1 MARVR
6 INRNSFGAGV
16 LSKRA
21 QANSSSEM
29 YNYGLT
35 MCRNMIVDVLGGAY
49 KRQGSRFVAELLS
62 DRVKLVE
69 FLYAPGR
76 SCIVMFAEDGI
87 RFYEYISS
95 SNRVRDDKVG
105 YTEQNKLTYED
116 FQNLKYFQMENKL
129 YFYVDSKKCFWSIQ
143 REPKTEFKFEVTPGY
158 KFKPEPK
165 APYTPTML
173 LRVTKQAG
181 SFKLETL
188 DEEGHEEPG
197 IFTAEDVD
205 RKISF
210 KFRKEVSSE
219 RANIY
224 WPEVK
229 INAVENGIVTN
240 ATLTAGSTKEVFSEE
255 SLKTREWF
263 ISAIGEKGRLGN
275 PSALTMFQG
284 RLYMGK
290 DTYVFASKRTEWPF
304 CFAYGAE
311 EDDGFVQRV
320 TSGNMGDILWM
331 YPIEKMIIGTAD
343 GVYLVGNTAQFAEAL
358 TNYNFVSI
366 KIGSM
371 GCSSLPPI
379 DAEGCVVFVGTDNR
393 SVHELEITQDG
404 GYVISQINRLSED
417 LAKTGII
424 DHAWQQYPRK
434 TYWVV
439 TQDGSL
445 VCCSYDKGSGIHAW
459 HDHVLGGKNAFVLQ
473 IETTKE
479 SNTDLLWMIVR
490 REVNGKAKVFLEF
503 FAPPFDPVEEDE
515 FEQRYTD
522 SGVMVQQKCTIKD
535 IVNANSFHVN
545 IEYDEQFEILMKY
558 MDTGYGHLLVAF
570 DSLSKIY
577 DNPDLS
583 YYRLSRNG
591 FFISAYGNGF
601 TLSAKNRTKMEQAV
615 YLFET
620 FVGITKIENKTDISG
635 ANVVFVQSS
644 VPELLSKLSNNN
656 EVLIFKNTGYTNLD
670 NRPFRIYNPSAA
682 GFFLAGMNGYP
693 INLKLEGNFNSNG
706 TKLYIGKRELP
717 TGITCKDGYVEFGEN
732 VFDEAVDKAVL
743 HTARFSRIKGA
754 TKYNG
759 HDYSL
764 KLTNIDADKS
774 RYQYGL
780 YHNVKDPEGLEYV
793 AASYG
798 YGAYDKLLEVNG
810 YAYFYFKKISK
821 NVIKHLIGQ
830 TVCYTINGNFPDARF
845 FELTEDKF
853 DEDGNFVLAQESAAT
868 DFGLPYTCELE
879 TTPLAGGSMFGSSE
893 GSVGTQTEV
902 VLILYA
908 SLGGQFGP
916 YAPKDSNE
924 EKLILEDIKYP
935 WQDTVGKERQLESSS
950 IRVPI
955 QNNKDVTLRQVY
967 LRQEEPLSF
976 NVLSIVQDVV
986 VSDG

>member
-6 INRNSFGAGV
+6 VNRNSFGAGV

-35 MCRNMIVDVLGGAY
+35 LCRNMIVDVLGGAY
-49 KRQGSRFVAELLS
+49 KRQGSRFVAELPS
-62 DRVKLVE
+62 DRLKLVE
-69 FLYAPGR
+69 FLYAPGK

-95 SNRVRDDKVG
+95 DNSIRDFKVQ
-105 YTEQNKLTYED
+105 YTEANKLTYED
-116 FQNLKYFQMENKL
+116 FKTPKYFQMENKL

-143 REPKTEFKFEVTPGY
+143 LKPDIEFEFAIHPDY
-158 KFKPEPK
+158 KFTPEPK

-173 LRVTKQAG
+173 LRVTKQG
-181 SFKLETL
+181 EGFKLETL
-188 DEEGHEEPG
+188 DEEGHDAPVV
-197 IFTAEDVD
+197 FTAEDVG

-210 KFRKEVSSE
+210 KLRKEASSE
-219 RANIY
+219 KANIY
-224 WPEVK
+224 WPEVL
-229 INAVENGIVTN
+229 INTVENGIVTN
-240 ATLTAGSTKEVFSEE
+240 ATLTPGSTEE
-255 SLKTREWF
+255 TFTEDAIKVREWF
-263 ISAIGEKGRLGN
+263 ISAIGMKGRLGN

-284 RLYMGK
+284 RLYLGRG
-290 DTYVFASKRTEWPF
+290 TYVFASKRTDWPF
-304 CFAYGAE
+304 CFAYGPE
-311 EDDGFVQRV
+311 ENDGFVQRV
-320 TSGNMGDILWM
+320 TSGNMGNILWM

-343 GVYLVGNTAQFAEAL
+343 GVYLVGNTAQFAEAI
-358 TNYNFVSI
+358 TNYNFVAV

-393 SVHELEITQDG
+393 AVYELEITQDG

-445 VCCSYDKGSGIHAW
+445 VCCSYDKGSGIRAW

-503 FAPPFDPVEEDE
+503 FPSPFDPVEEDE

-522 SGVMVQQKCTIKD
+522 SGVTIQIKKKIKD
-535 IVNANSFHVN
+535 IVNARSFYVN
-545 IEYDEQFEILMKY
+545 IGYDEQFDLLSKY
-558 MDTGYGHLLVAF
+558 LNINSGHLLVAF
-570 DSLSKIY
+570 DGGTKIY
-577 DNPDLS
+577 DNPDLR
-583 YYRLSRNG
+583 YHFLSQDG
-591 FFISAYGNGF
+591 FFVSAYGGNY
-601 TLSAKNRTKMEQAV
+601 TVSEKNKAKMEQGI

-620 FVGITKIENKTDISG
+620 FIGVVSIENQRTSSG
-635 ANVVFVQSS
+635 INLVFVKTNTAS
-644 VPELLSKLSNNN
+644 LINRLTN
-656 EVLIFKNTGYTNLD
+656 EILIFKNTGFENID
-670 NRPFRIYNPSAA
+670 NRLFWIYNPSAA
-682 GFFLAGMNGYP
+682 GFFLAGLNGEP
-693 INLKLEGNFNSNG
+693 INLKLEGKFDIDG
-706 TKLYIGKRELP
+706 AKLYIGKR
-717 TGITCKDGYVEFGEN
+717 GIPNGISCQDGYVEFGEN
-732 VFDEAVDKAVL
+732 IFDETVEGATL

-759 HDYSL
+759 NDYSL
-764 KLTNIDADKS
+764 KLVEMADVEN
-774 RYQYGL
+774 RYRYGL
-780 YHNVKDPEGLEYV
+780 YHNVKDPEGIEYV
-793 AASYG
+793 ANGYG
-798 YGAYDKLLEVNG
+798 YGTYDKLLDVNG
-810 YAYFYFKKISK
+810 YAYFYFKKIAK
-821 NVIKHLIGQ
+821 KEIKYLIGQ
-830 TVCYTINGNFPDARF
+830 TVCYTINGNFPYGVF

-853 DEDGNFVLAQESAAT
+853 DEDGNFILAHTSAST

-908 SLGGQFGP
+908 SLGGQLGP

-935 WQDTVGKERQLESSS
+935 WQDAVGKERHLESSS
-950 IRVPI
+950 IRAPI
-955 QNNKDVTLRQVY
+955 QNNKDVTMRQVY